1 MCAHTCTRVYRS
13 GGCRRG
19 ARWGDLL
26 TQFVENMTQPRLAPS
41 RYVHC
46 ASSPLLSARVSLPLS
61 STRRSSRSLFSPLVL
76 ALAVIISFSI
86 YLFFLRTL
94 FLSHLARFVFL
105 CRCECVFFSPLPL
118 CVPCY
123 FVQAHVLYLRR
134 GKPRCLSFSLSLSLS
149 ARFLLPLAAPRSL
162 SLSLFLACPPPP
174 ILPFSRTQLIY
185 SLTDSR
191 TLSRTSDRASVLP
204 RAYVRTTHTH
214 THTHTYIR
222 ARVHTRMHALRSIAN
237 VLSSSLSSHR
247 AHQVSRLKVRC
258 VFIRR
263 LILEFAQ
270 NHSRIRCRRKEK
282 KKENLWE
289 NVAFDS
295 IREYVITW

>member
-1 MCAHTCTRVYRS
+1 MSTRSAVGRPTDPVRWEHDAAATRS
-13 GGCRRG
+13 LSLRTLC
-19 ARWGDLL
+19 
-26 TQFVENMTQPRLAPS
+26 FVSVTLRPRLA
-41 RYVHC
+41 
-46 ASSPLLSARVSLPLS
+46 SSLVYSSFFSL
-61 STRRSSRSLFSPLVL
+61 SLFSPLVL

-134 GKPRCLSFSLSLSLS
+134 GKPRCLSLSLSLS